1 MSERWRRVAGAVAAA
16 GVALLAGCR
25 AAPAQTTSTWRSVD
39 TDHGTRLEILARGEV
54 DFTDDDRDV
63 ARISSDGRLTIEEA
77 VRGRPER
84 RVEFRPDE
92 RGGVRRLYFEDGVQ
106 RAPDADDRAW
116 IERMILQAVRSS
128 GVGAERRVA
137 RIRARQGV
145 DGVLREIEQ
154 IEGDGGKRHYYV
166 TLLRSSPA
174 LRDDE
179 TVRVFRHLAREID
192 SDGEKRYTLAQA
204 LERTRLGP
212 AEVAALLD
220 AAGTIGSDGEKR
232 YVLAQVLE
240 RASPGPAE
248 LAALLGVAATIG
260 SDGEKRY
267 VLAQVLERA
276 SPGPAELAA
285 LLGVAAT
292 IRSDGERAYVLARVA
307 RDNPLADARVRQA
320 FFRAAG
326 GISSDGELAR
336 VLVTVLRREG
346 ARDDVAA
353 AAVRASEEISS
364 DGERARVL
372 VSVPQRSLRS
382 EGVRAAFERAM
393 DGIGS
398 DGERARVA
406 RWLATV
412 AT

>member
-248 LAALLGVAATIG
+248 LAALLGVAATI
-260 SDGEKRY
+260 
-267 VLAQVLERA
+267 
-276 SPGPAELAA
+276 
-285 LLGVAAT
+285 
-292 IRSDGERAYVLARVA
+292 RSDGERAYVLARVA

>member
-248 LAALLGVAATIG
+248 LAALLGVAATI
-260 SDGEKRY
+260 
-267 VLAQVLERA
+267 
-276 SPGPAELAA
+276 
-285 LLGVAAT
+285 
-292 IRSDGERAYVLARVA
+292 RSDGERAYVLARVA

-346 ARDDVAA
+346 ARDDVVAA
-353 AAVRASEEISS
+353 AIRASEEISS